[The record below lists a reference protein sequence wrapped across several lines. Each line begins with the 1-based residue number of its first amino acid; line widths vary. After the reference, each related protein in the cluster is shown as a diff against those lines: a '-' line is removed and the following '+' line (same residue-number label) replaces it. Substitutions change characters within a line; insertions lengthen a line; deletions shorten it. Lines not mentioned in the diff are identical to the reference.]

1 MLRRKWT
8 SPAGGHR
15 VGPMRTFV
23 LALAAAWPLIAAA
36 QPHSAGE
43 CREGGDFIRNAAL
56 ARDAGATREFFV
68 GRLEDDLVTIRA
80 FPPAL
85 RWFAHSIED
94 EAFLR
99 TEVHEVFEAPAA
111 SELHR
116 DAFLE
121 RCARRAERVAARGG

>member
-1 MLRRKWT
+1 
-8 SPAGGHR
+8 
-15 VGPMRTFV
+15 MR
-23 LALAAAWPLIAAA
+23 LLLLAAAVAWPVAAAA

-56 ARDAGATREFFV
+56 SRDAGATREFFV
-68 GRLEDDLVTIRA
+68 GRLEDDLVMIRA
-80 FPPAL
+80 YPPAL
-85 RWFAHSIED
+85 RWFAHDTAD

-99 TEVHEVFEAPAA
+99 AEVHAVFDAPAA

-121 RCARRAERVAARGG
+121 RCARRAERLASRGG

>member
-1 MLRRKWT
+1 
-8 SPAGGHR
+8 
-15 VGPMRTFV
+15 MRTFV
-23 LALAAAWPLIAAA
+23 LAAAAAWSLAAAA
-36 QPHSAGE
+36 QPHSAAE

-56 ARDAGATREFFV
+56 SRDAGATREFFI

-80 FPPAL
+80 FPPEL
-85 RWFAHSIED
+85 RWFAHTPED

-116 DAFLE
+116 DGFLE
-121 RCARRAERVAARGG
+121 RCARRAERLATRGG

>member
-1 MLRRKWT
+1 
-8 SPAGGHR
+8 
-15 VGPMRTFV
+15 MRTFV
-23 LALAAAWPLIAAA
+23 LAAAVAWSLAAAA

-43 CREGGDFIRNAAL
+43 CREAGDFIRNAAL
-56 ARDAGATREFFV
+56 SRDAGATREFFV

-80 FPPAL
+80 FPPEL
-85 RWFAHSIED
+85 RWFAHTSED

-99 TEVHEVFEAPAA
+99 TEVQEVFDAPAA

-121 RCARRAERVAARGG
+121 RCARRAERFAASGR

>member
-1 MLRRKWT
+1 
-8 SPAGGHR
+8 
-15 VGPMRTFV
+15 MRM
-23 LALAAAWPLIAAA
+23 LALAVAAAWAFAAVA

-56 ARDAGATREFFV
+56 ARDAGASREFFV
-68 GRLEDDLVTIRA
+68 GRLEDDLLTIRA

-85 RWFAHSIED
+85 RWFAHDSAD

-99 TEVHEVFEAPAA
+99 AEVHAVFDAPSE

-121 RCARRAERVAARGG
+121 RCARRAERLARSGGST